1 MQFRIEAPD
10 PSLHDT
16 LTARLNEVP
25 PGRVSALALQLG
37 LVQQTLQPTV
47 RHPLIAV
54 FAGDHGAI
62 AAGASS
68 LPQKLTWQGV
78 ERLLAGGSLL
88 NAACREMAL
97 ALSVIDAGVSHDF
110 PSRPGLVAAKIE
122 HGSAN
127 YALEPA
133 MWRSQLERALDYGRA
148 YAHAFAARDGNVLG
162 LTALGVAAE
171 ASAALLAHCMCGLD
185 LALLAGAAPDD
196 APEAVARREAL
207 LARALSRTGR
217 IDDPLEALREFAGF
231 EIVMLVGTLLGAAE
245 KRVLTVLDGFVAT
258 AALAVAR
265 RIAPE
270 VTHYCVHAAQGARE
284 GHRALAGTFGAQ
296 PLFAHDLAP
305 QAGLGAALAMPVLHT
320 AAACLQERAGIAPAG
335 RGSGRG

>member
-10 PSLHDT
+10 PALHDT
-16 LTARLNEVP
+16 LAARLLDVP

-37 LVQQTLQPTV
+37 LVQQSLQPAV

-97 ALSVIDAGVSHDF
+97 ALSVIDAGVGHDF
-110 PSRPGLVAAKIE
+110 SARPGLVAAKIE

-133 MWRSQLERALDYGRA
+133 MWRSQLERALDRGRA
-148 YAHAFAARDGNVLG
+148 FAHDFAARDGNVLG
-162 LTALGVAAE
+162 LTSLGVGAE
-171 ASAALLAHCMCGLD
+171 ASAALLAHCMCD
-185 LALLAGAAPDD
+185 IDPAVLAGTAPDD

-207 LARALSRTGR
+207 ITRALARTGR
-217 IDDPLEALREFAGF
+217 IEDPIEALREFAGF

-245 KRVLTVLDGFVAT
+245 KRVLTVIDGFVAT
-258 AALAVAR
+258 AALAVAQ
-265 RIAPE
+265 RIAPQ
-270 VTHYCVHAAQGARE
+270 VTYYCVHATEGARE
-284 GHRALAGTFGAQ
+284 GHRLLSDALGAR
-296 PLFAHDLAP
+296 PLLDHDLAP
-305 QAGLGAALAMPVLHT
+305 DAGVGAALAVPVLRT
-320 AAACLQERAGIAPAG
+320 AAACLRQRAGVAPAG
-335 RGSGRG
+335 QGSGRG